1 MTSILLIDDD
11 TSFRTSLKKLLEREG
26 YEVTEGVDGH
36 EGFAL
41 IQKSHYDV
49 VILDILM
56 PNKDGIELINDLRRI
71 QSKIKIIA
79 ISGGGQIRA
88 EDHLQSAKILGADRV
103 IKKPFS
109 SQEIFGAI
117 NSVSTH

>member
-1 MTSILLIDDD
+1 MASILLIDDD
-11 TSFRTSLKKLLEREG
+11 TSFRMSLKKVLEREG
-26 YEVTEGVDGH
+26 HMVAEGVDGH

-41 IQKSHYDV
+41 IQKSHFDI

-56 PNKDGIELINDLRRI
+56 PNKDGIELINDLRRM

-88 EDHLQSAKILGADRV
+88 EDHLQSAKILGADSI
-103 IKKPFS
+103 IKKPFP
-109 SQEIFGAI
+109 SQEILGAI
-117 NSVSTH
+117 NSLLTR